1 MSVSKQCC
9 LTETQKIHIINYFI
23 LWPSVFI
30 KIYLITSKSS
40 KSFFKFFPLNLF
52 FNVFIYYNFSLF
64 AILWSLVALCRTHL
78 RPTLLFVLKRI
89 TEMRVKEAGSGWG
102 QDNHVTGDAR
112 TTERSKNSCLCW
124 QSDQL
129 HRCDQL
135 HRYEDRWVKVI
146 YVEVVEVG
154 GSYNFSN
161 IWKWRK

>member
-1 MSVSKQCC
+1 MSVHKQCF
-9 LTETQKIHIINYFI
+9 LIETQKIHIINYFI

-30 KIYLITSKSS
+30 KIYLIISKSS
-40 KSFFKFFPLNLF
+40 KSFLKFFPLNLF
-52 FNVFIYYNFSLF
+52 FLNVFINYNFSLF
-64 AILWSLVALCRTHL
+64 SILWSLVALCRTRS

-89 TEMRVKEAGSGWG
+89 TEIRVKEAGSGWG

-129 HRCDQL
+129 HRC
-135 HRYEDRWVKVI
+135 EDRWVKVF